1 VSKPKYSFDAPDQ
14 ARLKTAR
21 LEIEAILQKHDL
33 AGAVVLHTPGM
44 SEWFYQVR
52 PSYSCLW
59 IDEAAGAA
67 RIKAKLADYGG
78 DKAAQPVMPE
88 PDCWAVLTPNGSR
101 LVSRDE
107 AKGRVQAYP
116 LYAAEAATA
125 LSEARCAQLQ
135 AEIESLRAAL
145 KWYADGEHFTK
156 ADPDAWDTVSG
167 EPQNWWCDEAD
178 TAMVED
184 GSLAGMVLAGKLTG
198 QKLAAIEDGED
209 VTIDTALNAGKGE
222 GDA

>member
-1 VSKPKYSFDAPDQ
+1 MTTTNDAP
-14 ARLKTAR
+14 A
-21 LEIEAILQKHDL
+21 
-33 AGAVVLHTPGM
+33 P
-44 SEWFYQVR
+44 
-52 PSYSCLW
+52 
-59 IDEAAGAA
+59 
-67 RIKAKLADYGG
+67 
-78 DKAAQPVMPE
+78 AAQPAPDPDLEDALRSPVIGRADNVEDLIAGLHDAAAQPAMPE

-116 LYAAEAATA
+116 LYTAEAATA